1 MRAVHFVAAA
11 TSLEML
17 RMSPSLLLM
26 AATLLAIL
34 AALLSIT
41 GALTRTKIKIN
52 TQTIS
57 FVPGLFS
64 SLNTYT
70 LLMAAA
76 LLAISAALS
85 AAAAKPSEILRM
97 SASLLAMF
105 ALFSTTIFSN
115 LKPNC

>member
-1 MRAVHFVAAA
+1 M
-11 TSLEML
+11 
-17 RMSPSLLLM
+17 LLM

-41 GALTRTKIKIN
+41 GALTRTKIIID
-52 TQTIS
+52 TQKMS

-64 SLNTYT
+64 SLNTYM

-85 AAAAKPSEILRM
+85 VAAAKSSEILRM

>member
-1 MRAVHFVAAA
+1 MNSKFKPAHQIY
-11 TSLEML
+11 
-17 RMSPSLLLM
+17 LLLSAM
-26 AATLLAIL
+26 PTMLLV
-34 AALLSIT
+34 
-41 GALTRTKIKIN
+41 LTRAKVKIN

-64 SLNTYT
+64 SLNTYM

-76 LLAISAALS
+76 LFAISAALS
-85 AAAAKPSEILRM
+85 AAAAKSSEILRM

-105 ALFSTTIFSN
+105 ALFSTTTFSN